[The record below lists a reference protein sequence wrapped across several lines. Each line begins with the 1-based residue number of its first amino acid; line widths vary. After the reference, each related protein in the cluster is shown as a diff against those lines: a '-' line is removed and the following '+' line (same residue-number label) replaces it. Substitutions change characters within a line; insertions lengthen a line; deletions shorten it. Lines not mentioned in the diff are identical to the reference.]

1 MIDTLNGLKE
11 SVDKEVSALSE
22 GFADYIG
29 EGEFST
35 LLGDVLKDYNEPGS
49 KRLRGVLML
58 TGYLGFQER
67 LVSAPIKAAASMEL
81 MHSFALIHDDLI
93 DKAELRR
100 GRPALHHAFVNRCSG
115 IRKKD
120 CGESMAMV
128 AGDILFA
135 YGVRVFID
143 ACRGMPQGWQALD
156 VLLGSAVNTGEGQF
170 NELAYTTFG
179 IEDRTEEEVWRV
191 YDMKTGDYTFRTPLR
206 IGCLLGGA
214 DDALIREVDRAGW
227 LMGRA
232 YQLLD
237 DLYDLTLS
245 DNDKHKTGFSDLSTG
260 VLTIPLLRLYHR
272 CGQKEKV
279 VIKGV
284 LSNGEP
290 DRSEYLRVSELIR
303 EKGVYSELLKEA
315 ESLCMDAERLIK
327 GSGCGVVLKGY
338 MGEIL
343 ERWIRKSSL
352 YSERGGE

>member
-1 MIDTLNGLKE
+1 MRNTLNWLKE
-11 SVDKEVSALSE
+11 SVDKEVFALTE
-22 GFADYIG
+22 GLTDYIG
-29 EGEFST
+29 EGEFSA
-35 LLGDVLKDYNEPGS
+35 LLGKVLGDYNGSGS

-58 TGYLGFQER
+58 AGYLGFQER
-67 LVSAPIKAAASMEL
+67 LISAPVKAAASMEL

-100 GRPALHHAFVNRCSG
+100 GRPALHLAFAKGCSG
-115 IRKKD
+115 IRKRD

-135 YGVRVFID
+135 YGVRMFID

-156 VLLGSAVNTGEGQF
+156 VLMGSAVNTGEGQF

-179 IEDRTEEEVWRV
+179 IEARTEEEVWRV

-237 DLYDLTLS
+237 DLYDLTLC
-245 DNDKHKTGFSDLSTG
+245 DNGQHKTGFSDLRTG
-260 VLTIPLLRLYHR
+260 ILTIPLLRLYHR
-272 CGQKEKV
+272 CGQEEKG

-284 LSNGEP
+284 LSNGAS

-315 ESLCMDAERLIK
+315 ESFCMDAERLIK
-327 GSGCGVVLKGY
+327 GSGCSVVLKGY
-338 MGEIL
+338 MGEVL
-343 ERWIRKSSL
+343 DRWIRKSSL